1 MIMRTRNIVW
11 LAVVVGAVLIVE
23 ISPAYGQISVTGGN
37 IVMNITT
44 ALPGNEPTVVTNTV
58 TQLSFKRQAA
68 ISKIT
73 VRTSCPSQRFN
84 LQVVAT
90 ATTDGVAAPTVTLT
104 NGMLDTDFLTSIP
117 ARPPGSARTVTLQYT
132 GSSTFAQ
139 GNSAELGNDVHTV
152 TYTIL
157 AQ

>member
-1 MIMRTRNIVW
+1 MTARTIMRQVLVGGVML
-11 LAVVVGAVLIVE
+11 LAGVTSAD
-23 ISPAYGQISVTGGN
+23 AQISVTGGN
-37 IVMNITT
+37 IVTNITT
-44 ALPGNEPTVVTNTV
+44 ALPGQEPTAVTNTV

-84 LQVVAT
+84 LRVVAT
-90 ATTDGVAAPTVTLT
+90 AATDGVAAPAVTLT

-117 ARPPGSARTVTLQYT
+117 AKPPGTAKTCTLQYT
-132 GSSTFAQ
+132 ASSAFAQ

-157 AQ
+157 VQ